1 MKKVFKLLTLILVI
15 LIFTGF
21 TYKDDSK
28 EEETEESYSF
38 SIDDLYDYQK
48 EYVGEEIEV
57 CASGNAKTY
66 MDYRATTVRSSR
78 QYIFM
83 HNYMTV
89 DETTGFLYDEDGFIG
104 AALGS
109 FYGEIGDRFY
119 FTLESGV
126 VLPIVKCEEKADE
139 DTDYR
144 GCYHTEDSSVIE
156 FVIDKDYALNY
167 FGRLS
172 NNYVLNG
179 NYDNYELFHGS
190 IVKAERVT
198 DEKNENYVTYDS
210 VDTSITTYDIF
221 EYGSGY

>member
-1 MKKVFKLLTLILVI
+1 MKKIIKLLMIILACLV
-15 LIFTGF
+15 FTGF
-21 TYKDDSK
+21 TYIDEDSD
-28 EEETEESYSF
+28 EESESSTF
-38 SIDDLYDYQK
+38 NIDDLYDYQK
-48 EYVGEEIEV
+48 EYVGEEIEA
-57 CASGNAKTY
+57 CASGYAKTY

-78 QYIFM
+78 QYQFI
-83 HNYMTV
+83 HNNLTV

-109 FYGEIGDRFY
+109 FYGEIGDRYY

-139 DTDYR
+139 DTDSR
-144 GCYHTEDSSVIE
+144 GCYHTSDYSVIE
-156 FVIDKDYALNY
+156 FVIDKNYALNY

-172 NNYVLNG
+172 NDYVLNG
-179 NYDNYELFHGS
+179 NYNNYELFKGA
-190 IVKAERVT
+190 IVKVEKVT
-198 DEKNENYVTYDS
+198 DEKNENYVTYSD